1 MARVEGYRCPITIRT
16 TSIQPYDLPRFVSDI
31 IAQLH
36 EISHW
41 TTRCCAVINQPA
53 PLTAASVIRSTIT
66 PKENRVPTTI
76 LTEMDLIK
84 RNLTVVE
91 KQQNTRLLSE
101 IAYLQCALRSE
112 AEEKMTDF
120 EHFVEAKISQC
131 VEEHTK
137 QLRQQQA
144 ETAMLVSTMQDA
156 WRSVQDE
163 MLNLTQRLNKIQAT
177 IEMTTSRTVDVVSQ
191 LKEHLTE
198 SSKLHEKTEFAL
210 GNQVSQTRLQLQEMS
225 MGIKSAQDQLNTRVD
240 IIRNEVKYSV
250 DQVRSQLQHHAR
262 VLNRVSRG
270 SNLFEMMTPAE
281 NTSPKSKLSK
291 EAAGLNCGPR
301 LKRPVS
307 ARPSVSQPA
316 HVQPASQPTNLIYS
330 NTEVVMHDNEILA
343 FDVLGKMYQSVH
355 PSNNFQT
362 NDELDGDRTNCAS
375 NSDEGLRDVV
385 GQSHTSG
392 KVVGNDTTNSKNG
405 FREVPPCYILDEEH
419 QVKSEVSMLSPQL
432 CLHPTSVGKNTE
444 LTLCD
449 NRPQECTPRNK
460 APSTKSP
467 FYKKKDLL
475 VDSPGGMRRRLPQ
488 RPKSARAQSSIVVNK
503 AI

>member
-270 SNLFEMMTPAE
+270 SNLFEMMTP
-281 NTSPKSKLSK
+281 
-291 EAAGLNCGPR
+291 
-301 LKRPVS
+301 VS
-307 ARPSVSQPA
+307 
-316 HVQPASQPTNLIYS
+316 N
-330 NTEVVMHDNEILA
+330 
-343 FDVLGKMYQSVH
+343 
-355 PSNNFQT
+355 
-362 NDELDGDRTNCAS
+362 
-375 NSDEGLRDVV
+375 
-385 GQSHTSG
+385 
-392 KVVGNDTTNSKNG
+392 
-405 FREVPPCYILDEEH
+405 
-419 QVKSEVSMLSPQL
+419 
-432 CLHPTSVGKNTE
+432 
-444 LTLCD
+444 
-449 NRPQECTPRNK
+449 
-460 APSTKSP
+460 
-467 FYKKKDLL
+467 
-475 VDSPGGMRRRLPQ
+475 
-488 RPKSARAQSSIVVNK
+488 
-503 AI
+503 